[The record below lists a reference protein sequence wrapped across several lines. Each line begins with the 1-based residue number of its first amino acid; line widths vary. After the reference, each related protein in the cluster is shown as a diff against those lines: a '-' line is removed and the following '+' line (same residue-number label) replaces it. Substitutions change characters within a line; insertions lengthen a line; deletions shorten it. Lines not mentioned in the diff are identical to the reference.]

1 MHLHLDARCLVGI
14 GIQFQEPLQHSN
26 ARCRI
31 VCSLA
36 KGDAGCG
43 EKLLKI
49 RGKKWSAN
57 APRLTVARFPKP
69 LLVHRP
75 VVGSRPPHTA
85 TRRIRSNDPRR
96 SRHLSRT
103 LAREGCQQH
112 GFACSRAE
120 HRAEHRD
127 ASAEAVPRVCRVHSE
142 ERISIRGLLDSR
154 SPRPALPLGSC
165 GSSFG
170 PHRAFELDGNV
181 WSRTS
186 RNRLVSVTPN
196 LATGTRS

>member
-1 MHLHLDARCLVGI
+1 MSER
-14 GIQFQEPLQHSN
+14 LQ
-26 ARCRI
+26 A
-31 VCSLA
+31 VCSRAPWGARICRLA
-36 KGDAGCG
+36 HRRARSAGSTKSHECDRSWDSAADWRSHLG
-43 EKLLKI
+43 AFVCLI
-49 RGKKWSAN
+49 TSTTRGGLGIS
-57 APRLTVARFPKP
+57 
-69 LLVHRP
+69 
-75 VVGSRPPHTA
+75 
-85 TRRIRSNDPRR
+85 
-96 SRHLSRT
+96 
-103 LAREGCQQH
+103 LARLQERRVSRVPAVH

-127 ASAEAVPRVCRVHSE
+127 ASAGAAACVRRVHSE